1 MEQLEISEF
10 QTQGFEV
17 KKLDTDDFLS
27 SDQMNWSI
35 TLCCCPCCC
44 CCWFINLSIKHYS
57 DSLLFNWIL

>member
-1 MEQLEISEF
+1 MGLFSCFGKDKKVMEQLENSEF

-27 SDQMNWSI
+27 SDQMNWSV

-44 CCWFINLSIKHYS
+44 CCG
-57 DSLLFNWIL
+57 

>member
-1 MEQLEISEF
+1 MEQLEISEI

-35 TLCCCPCCC
+35 TLCML
-44 CCWFINLSIKHYS
+44 LSM
-57 DSLLFNWIL
+57 LLLLLTQLLVVNKAL